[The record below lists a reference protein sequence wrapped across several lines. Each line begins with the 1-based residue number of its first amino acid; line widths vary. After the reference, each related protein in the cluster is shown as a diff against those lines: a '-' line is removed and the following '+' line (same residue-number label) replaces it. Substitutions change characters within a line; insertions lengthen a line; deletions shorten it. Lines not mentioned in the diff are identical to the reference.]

1 MRLQPFKPQL
11 LTLALSLFSGSA
23 LFAQASWTPL
33 GSGDAVDWSADTSFV
48 CGSDSGSAFL
58 WTAATGQVSL
68 GGDDAVAVSSTGSV
82 VLGNIQDHAGSEVA
96 GLWSAPSGWTSLG
109 GVGGSSGSTT
119 STANGMSGDG
129 SVVTGLAWIN
139 AGTAGAYRWT
149 PTTGM
154 TLLPQAGFGS
164 SRGNA
169 VSEDGSHIG
178 GWEESGSGARRAAVW
193 DASLTQ
199 TFILSTSSDPTGAG
213 EVWGFSEN
221 NQHVI
226 GYRQGQGFVWDAT
239 GGMTLTGTLPST
251 DMFRTGSARAVSN
264 DGEVVVGW
272 YRVVF
277 PFDVRA
283 TIWTPSTGLQELKD
297 VLIAGGATGVPN
309 LKMAAAI
316 TADGSKVLA
325 HDGSTWGIADLGSGG
340 ATSSFC
346 AGDGTGTAC
355 PCGNNGGSGAGCA
368 NGTGHG
374 ATLSRTGTA
383 SASASSVVLQATGL
397 VPNQPGLYFQG
408 VNAIN
413 GGNGNIFGDGL
424 RCAGGSVVRLQVRTA
439 NAGGSSS
446 TSNDIATKGG
456 VSSGDVRRYQL
467 WYRDP
472 MSSPCG
478 SGFNLT
484 NGVEITWDA

>member
-1 MRLQPFKPQL
+1 MRLHTYKLQL
-11 LTLALSLFSGSA
+11 LTLLLTLSSGSA

-33 GSGDAVDWSADTSFV
+33 GSGEAVDWSADTTVV
-48 CGSDSGSAFL
+48 CGSDSGGAFL

-68 GGDDAVAVSSTGSV
+68 GGDDAVAVSSTGAA
-82 VLGNIQDHAGSEVA
+82 VLGNIQDAAGNHVA
-96 GLWSAPSGWTSLG
+96 GLWSASSGWTNLG
-109 GVGGSSGSTT
+109 GVGGSSGNTI

-129 SVVTGLAWIN
+129 NVATGLAWVN
-139 AGTAGAYRWT
+139 AGTAGAYRWNS
-149 PTTGM
+149 TTGM
-154 TLLPQAGFGS
+154 VLLPQAGFGS

-169 VSEDGSHIG
+169 VSEDGSHVG
-178 GWEESGSGARRAAVW
+178 GWEESGSGTRRAAVW
-193 DASLTQ
+193 DGSLAQ
-199 TFILSTSSDPTGAG
+199 TFILTTPTDAVGAG

-221 NQHVI
+221 NQYVI
-226 GYRQGQGFVWDAT
+226 GYRQGQGFVWDAA
-239 GGMTLTGTLPST
+239 GGMTMTGTLPST

-264 DGEVVVGW
+264 DGQVVVGW

-283 TIWTPSTGLQELKD
+283 TIWTPGTGLQELKN
-297 VLIAGGATGVPN
+297 VLIAGGATGFPN
-309 LKMAAAI
+309 LRMAAAVS
-316 TADGSKVLA
+316 ADGSQILA
-325 HDGSTWGIADLGSGG
+325 HDGSTWGIADLGTGG
-340 ATSSFC
+340 TTGSFC

-355 PCGNNGGSGAGCA
+355 PCGNPGGSGAGCA

-383 SASASSVVLQATGL
+383 SASASSVVLEATGL

-413 GGNGNIFGDGL
+413 GGNGNTFGDGL
-424 RCAGGSVVRLQVRTA
+424 RCAGGSVIRLQVRTSDA
-439 NAGGSSS
+439 SGSSN
-446 TSNDIATKGG
+446 TTIDIATKGG
-456 VSSGDVRRYQL
+456 VSTGDVRRYQL

-478 SGFNLT
+478 AGYNLT